1 MLQRIPWRIIK
12 RNKSQFLGI
21 ILLVFLASFTYSL
34 FSVLITNVDLN
45 YQRFVEE
52 SNQETFHFVT
62 LSPVSTEEISQ
73 KYGIALEERY
83 SWDYDFGDK
92 TLRVFSI
99 SEKVNKPLVSE
110 GRLPLNQEI
119 ALDPNFAKANGLKV
133 GDNFQI
139 QDKMF
144 RISGFIYLP
153 DYIYI
158 IKNDTDFLND
168 PQHFGIA
175 VMNLDDLKPHLFLPY
190 HYYMARGQGEN
201 WDNLKAELNSKY
213 RLLSFQEKWDNFRI
227 ITTEKKMESARP
239 MAYLI
244 SSIILLI
251 SSILLFI
258 VLRRLINSMH
268 AEIGTLYALGY
279 NEREIT
285 NVYLKFPILTWLL
298 GAIPGG
304 ILGFFLADPFIKFYV
319 SFLSVPVVER
329 FFPLT
334 DLLIAILLPFVFMI
348 PAGYLAISSLLKRR
362 VVEIIRG
369 EAEKG
374 FKQKFRFPLLDRLSF
389 RRRLM
394 LKQGLLHLSREL
406 VLILGVAFATLIL
419 LYGVSAAA
427 SLNNMVNDTYQNIFK
442 YNYMYLFN
450 NFQRE
455 NNYPEAERFT
465 LLPFTLEGTK
475 TKVPL
480 YGIEQ
485 NSRMIAVR
493 GTSGERMKLEGLII
507 TRSLADKLS
516 LKEGDVLNLVNN
528 LDGKKYSL
536 KVSGIADMY
545 VGNSGYMNLEEFN
558 RTFGIE
564 EGAFLGLFS
573 PIKLDIPQNAL
584 LSSMDKE
591 YVIKVFR
598 DSASTI
604 EQMIRV
610 MGLISFFLSLTI
622 IYVLSSLTIAENRK
636 PLGIFKIL
644 GYKDGELSS
653 ILLGFNNI
661 SFLVGFL
668 LGIPLYNFLMKI
680 VMNQVLR
687 DMDFSL
693 NMRADFQSI
702 LITFLVLLLAFALSK
717 YLGRRK
723 IYSISPSVILKEQME

>member
-1 MLQRIPWRIIK
+1 MLQKIPWRIIK

-21 ILLVFLASFTYSL
+21 ILLVFLASFAYSL
-34 FSVLITNVDLN
+34 FSILITNVDLN
-45 YQRFVEE
+45 YQHFVKE
-52 SNQETFHFVT
+52 SNQETFHFIT

-119 ALDPNFAKANGLKV
+119 ALDPNFAQANGLKV

-175 VMNLDDLKPHLFLPY
+175 VMNLDDLKPHLSLPY
-190 HYYMARGQGEN
+190 HYYMARGKGEN

-268 AEIGTLYALGY
+268 GEIGTLYALGY

-285 NVYLKFPILTWLL
+285 NVYLRFPIFTWLL

-304 ILGFFLADPFIKFYV
+304 ILGFLLADPFIRFYV
-319 SFLSVPVVER
+319 SFLSVPVVEK
-329 FFPLT
+329 FLPLV
-334 DLLIAILLPFVFMI
+334 DLLIALLLPFVFMI

-362 VVEIIRG
+362 VVEIIKG

-374 FKQKFRFPLLDRLSF
+374 FKQKFRFALLDRLSF

-394 LKQGLLHLSREL
+394 FKQGLLHLSREL

-427 SLNNMVNDTYQNIFK
+427 SLNNVVDDTYQNIFK
-442 YNYMYLFN
+442 YNYMYIFN
-450 NFQRE
+450 NFQKE
-455 NNYPEAERFT
+455 NTFPEAERFT
-465 LLPFTLEGTK
+465 LIPFTLEGTK

-493 GTSGERMKLEGLII
+493 GTNGERIKLEGLII

-516 LKEGDVLNLVNN
+516 LEKGDLLNLVSN
-528 LDGKKYSL
+528 LDGKKFSL

-573 PIKLDIPQNAL
+573 PSKLDIPQNAL

-668 LGIPLYNFLMKI
+668 LGIPLYNFLMKM

-702 LITFLVLLLAFALSK
+702 LITFLVLLLAFVLSK